1 MATGGDAVEV
11 TVNHATLGTRTFFAK
26 SGEDHESD
34 NGGYRSED
42 DDNMVD
48 GGGNMIDIMK
58 QVRWS
63 QSIVISWDQNNRK
76 DLDFLVELAGDAAQ
90 GDWTFSF
97 INGITKKGKGKPV
110 GDLKGAGSAATIALK
125 VAGGGKLKDIVG

>member
-11 TVNHATLGTRTFFAK
+11 TVNHSALGTKTFFAK

-34 NGGYRSED
+34 FGGYRSED

-48 GGGNMIDIMK
+48 GGGEMIDIMK

-63 QSIVISWDQNNRK
+63 QSIVISWDLNNRE
-76 DLDFLVELAGDAAQ
+76 DLKFLVSLAASSAQ

-97 INGITKKGKGKPV
+97 INGVTLKGKGKPV

-125 VAGGGKLKDIVG
+125 VAGGGELKKIVG